1 MPRRRIAVL
10 AGFVAGV
17 LVASAAIIW
26 LTGDGEPAATQQVP
40 SGPPPSTAPI
50 PTPVKRAGVALPRL
64 DLSKANRR
72 EPIPGLPDW
81 SRAGYRGGEP
91 LPDDSLLTPDDQ
103 CRIEPEQLAEDYDV
117 RPGDGTDDSAGL
129 QDAIDTIRERCT
141 PSASY
146 ERLSLIELPAGVL
159 DVSRQL
165 AVDADFLVIRGA
177 GSDPVKGTRFVFRP
191 DQNTRYDA
199 LTADGSDWDEDAMG
213 YKDGEGGWIWP
224 GRGLFRV
231 QSRQVHEDYQDAYD
245 DAPANRKDLFQG
257 TVNVHW
263 KAGVKLRDQSGGF
276 AARAGDRVVYL
287 ADDAELKAFKV
298 GGYVNIRAA
307 NTMRFYEQQQALPT
321 DHELQNLHMRQQI
334 FGIIAI
340 DPEAHTI
347 TLDKPLEFDVPVSST
362 SEGSAEIGKKK
373 YDSKASPLVDP
384 VLGVGLEYF
393 SLTQP
398 AAANQQDATHNYG
411 NLAPADALHGIVLK
425 WTVDSWVRG
434 IRTTMTGSHPIVTEE
449 AKNLQIQGNYLDG
462 AWNKGKGGNGYLRG
476 SRVWDSVYAG
486 NVLRGLRHLTL
497 QWSSSGNV
505 VIGNDMDA
513 DLNLHGGWERR
524 NLFELNTVRLPY
536 EHRPGSCRSNCGDE
550 GGSTGAQDDSTWYP
564 VWWGAGRK
572 AVKWSGATGPQNVF
586 FGNDLAKQLTENGR
600 YVRYL
605 PDQHRVYQFGWDGTS
620 YRPLSQG
627 GQPIADWAG
636 NERADYTR
644 GDGVEA
650 SRTDPGRSLFL
661 KRIG

>member
-1 MPRRRIAVL
+1 
-10 AGFVAGV
+10 
-17 LVASAAIIW
+17 
-26 LTGDGEPAATQQVP
+26 
-40 SGPPPSTAPI
+40 
-50 PTPVKRAGVALPRL
+50 
-64 DLSKANRR
+64 
-72 EPIPGLPDW
+72 
-81 SRAGYRGGEP
+81 
-91 LPDDSLLTPDDQ
+91 
-103 CRIEPEQLAEDYDV
+103 
-117 RPGDGTDDSAGL
+117 
-129 QDAIDTIRERCT
+129 
-141 PSASY
+141 
-146 ERLSLIELPAGVL
+146 
-159 DVSRQL
+159 
-165 AVDADFLVIRGA
+165 
-177 GSDPVKGTRFVFRP
+177 
-191 DQNTRYDA
+191 
-199 LTADGSDWDEDAMG
+199 
-213 YKDGEGGWIWP
+213 
-224 GRGLFRV
+224 
-231 QSRQVHEDYQDAYD
+231 
-245 DAPANRKDLFQG
+245 
-257 TVNVHW
+257 
-263 KAGVKLRDQSGGF
+263 
-276 AARAGDRVVYL
+276 
-287 ADDAELKAFKV
+287 
-298 GGYVNIRAA
+298 
-307 NTMRFYEQQQALPT
+307 
-321 DHELQNLHMRQQI
+321 
-334 FGIIAI
+334 
-340 DPEAHTI
+340 
-347 TLDKPLEFDVPVSST
+347 
-362 SEGSAEIGKKK
+362 
-373 YDSKASPLVDP
+373 
-384 VLGVGLEYF
+384 
-393 SLTQP
+393 
-398 AAANQQDATHNYG
+398 
-411 NLAPADALHGIVLK
+411 
-425 WTVDSWVRG
+425 

-476 SRVWDSVYAG
+476 SRVWDSVYAA
-486 NVLRGLRHLTL
+486 NVIRGLRHLTL

-600 YVRYL
+600 YLRYL